1 MDRIQVGNL
10 AVAVSDAGDGPP
22 VVLLHGLACGKRMWF
37 HQIRALR
44 RRFRVIAYDLRGHG
58 QTDAPAVAT
67 EYSAAHLARDLVGV
81 LDALDIKQ
89 AAIVGFS
96 LGGGPALALAASKP
110 ERVSRLVL
118 ADVGAGADDPV
129 KIEGMARRWG
139 ALIGQGEIDELVCDM
154 LRSELFKVYARRS
167 PRRREHMAALI
178 RATPIDGLRFTLSEV
193 LAKRKS
199 LFRLSGVLK
208 SVRAPTLVMVGELDY
223 VCSKASRLMAQ
234 AIPGATLKIIKN
246 SGHMSPIEQPAAF
259 TAALMEFLG
268 WRRNLPSRR
277 VTLHAARIGGGAA
290 ARADA
295 GRGGE
300 AAFRPV
306 RADLDL
312 VAAALEL
319 VDGLFRH
326 AAFDHQQAGMRG
338 ARPERARE
346 MLGMPGRRVD
356 RFLHIHAGVDMTQE
370 ELRDPL
376 ILAVAAGRAP
386 GEVRLAVAQR
396 HRR

>member
-1 MDRIQVGNL
+1 MGFRDSGMARIQVGNL

-44 RRFRVIAYDLRGHG
+44 QRFRVIACDLRGHG
-58 QTDAPAVAT
+58 ETDAPHSAT

-81 LDALDIKQ
+81 LDALNIPQ

-139 ALIGQGEIDELVCDM
+139 ALIGQGDIDELVCDM

-208 SVRAPTLVMVGELDY
+208 SIRAPTLVMVGELDY

-246 SGHMSPIEQPAAF
+246 SGHMAPIEQPAAF
-259 TAALMEFLG
+259 SAALMEFLG
-268 WRRNLPSRR
+268 
-277 VTLHAARIGGGAA
+277 G
-290 ARADA
+290 D
-295 GRGGE
+295 E
-300 AAFRPV
+300 
-306 RADLDL
+306 
-312 VAAALEL
+312 
-319 VDGLFRH
+319 
-326 AAFDHQQAGMRG
+326 
-338 ARPERARE
+338 
-346 MLGMPGRRVD
+346 
-356 RFLHIHAGVDMTQE
+356 
-370 ELRDPL
+370 
-376 ILAVAAGRAP
+376 
-386 GEVRLAVAQR
+386 R
-396 HRR
+396 HRPAA